1 LITHFSTSI
10 LVKKSSTEL
19 FFITQLEGE
28 ITRAYLKRFNEEMLK
43 VENLLELMVIE
54 ALINGIHNYF
64 LWKCL
69 MHYLIKVFSI
79 WNKLWKI
86 IPMWKKQMYH
96 DKSCQDELGPP
107 WWLIWSHR
115 VCPEYKIYPFNVSPL
130 PVSSYLIPLGLRP
143 LMLLWQYPLHMFVDE
158 CGFNISSTIILHI
171 QVFSNLL
178 FLEVRPFLPL
188 PLLPFL

>member
-1 LITHFSTSI
+1 LCNILITHFSTSI

-28 ITRAYLKRFNEEMLK
+28 ITRAYLKRFNEKMLK

-79 WNKLWKI
+79 WNKLWK
-86 IPMWKKQMYH
+86 
-96 DKSCQDELGPP
+96 
-107 WWLIWSHR
+107 
-115 VCPEYKIYPFNVSPL
+115 
-130 PVSSYLIPLGLRP
+130 SYLCGRSKCITTKVAKMNLDHHDGLSDPIEYVQNTRFI
-143 LMLLWQYPLHMFVDE
+143 LSMCLHYQFPP
-158 CGFNISSTIILHI
+158 IWYL
-171 QVFSNLL
+171 
-178 FLEVRPFLPL
+178 
-188 PLLPFL
+188 